1 MYNILIIFNSN
12 HIDLLMKKTIL
23 FLFSVFFY
31 FQISIYVYFTFL
43 FFFSIFF
50 RAFQTQLNSQVNC
63 DTCLSNLTILL
74 LTSGMSTNFK
84 NKFWDFSLSANLFES
99 FGIKNRKHITE
110 NSTSWCSVFSSTR
123 VSLNKYDRN
132 NKIFTLKIMF

>member
-31 FQISIYVYFTFL
+31 FQISVYVYFTFL

-74 LTSGMSTNFK
+74 LTSGMSTNFEI
-84 NKFWDFSLSANLFES
+84 FLFQQTFLSRSES
-99 FGIKNRKHITE
+99 
-110 NSTSWCSVFSSTR
+110 
-123 VSLNKYDRN
+123 
-132 NKIFTLKIMF
+132 KIESILQRTALADVQYFLLHVYL